1 MARAPFWPGFGRFLR
16 YRKDLGQFATALG
29 GGDGEEFIICAASPA
44 QSEVARSKNAL
55 QMRKQHLDLLSLL
68 HRDTVLLGLGAVT
81 SHLAGV
87 FIFCPGDLAR
97 IVVRAAVAFDG
108 QAQQRPCAVG
118 RVDNQRFWIQIELGI
133 HLPERGLCRSELDL
147 SDRAQQIDIKD
158 DTMVCVDQA
167 IVGMAQER
175 KPFACC
181 RPLAGRTG
189 MRSELGL
196 YFAGRTKR
204 GLRYQL

>member
-87 FIFCPGDLAR
+87 FIFWAILHASS
-97 IVVRAAVAFDG
+97 FG
-108 QAQQRPCAVG
+108 QP
-118 RVDNQRFWIQIELGI
+118 
-133 HLPERGLCRSELDL
+133 SL
-147 SDRAQQIDIKD
+147 S
-158 DTMVCVDQA
+158 T
-167 IVGMAQER
+167 G
-175 KPFACC
+175 KPNSG
-181 RPLAGRTG
+181 PVL
-189 MRSELGL
+189 
-196 YFAGRTKR
+196 
-204 GLRYQL
+204 